1 MEGARETVDPNFPIF
16 REAQSSQVRQRVRE
30 GKSGPPPPRIRVLSL
45 EFFPSRC
52 VEVMISFS

>member
-30 GKSGPPPPRIRVLSL
+30 GKSGGPSRIRVPSL
-45 EFFPSRC
+45 EFFPLHS
-52 VEVMISFS
+52 VEVMVSFS